1 MSHTNRRV
9 KAIVGLVSTGAS
21 LIASFELVRFALAYL
36 ILAVVPGYGLAALLR
51 PHGPRVER
59 VAFAVPCAYAI
70 VTVCGLTTALLRLP
84 FDLWT
89 YAAFAVPVTLAA
101 AYTAWRS
108 RGRRRAS
115 CDTEQNRWWLVP
127 AGVAVTQLVA
137 TGLIYLGETM
147 PAGFDVLAHVAWT
160 NAIVQA
166 HIYPIALMSAH
177 LGVNNGGFYPPT
189 FHALNALVLG
199 AVPMPTYRVVFYST
213 VAATAVFPLGLYAYV
228 RAATDSAR
236 LAGLAAL
243 ASLAFEPLPFF
254 TVGIGIYPFVVSL
267 VFVPTLAVA
276 LRDGFV
282 GGDRRAIA
290 LSMLLGAGLFYTHP
304 TEFVTA
310 GLLTLSIV
318 PGRLRDLREWA
329 RAAGYGLLVALAW
342 FAAAFPALAAVH
354 STIVNGAQVEVRTT
368 RDFTP
373 LPHVNFP
380 GLLNGYVEW
389 IYGRNLG
396 YLLLAATVVG
406 VAWCLARRRYLG
418 LVVVQAIVTFLFLD
432 SSSYNIARP
441 FYVLSFPWALLQR
454 LAPTHY
460 WFMLPLAAI
469 GVDVMLRAVHWLT
482 RARQAPFVA
491 LVASPLVVFGLLF
504 PLGIGAVRTGAYA
517 RARRVAAPADLGALA
532 WLTRYAAK
540 DTVIVNEGDVKH
552 TNEFDVPSDAGRWIP
567 VVGGPEPL
575 FWRGGIG
582 PGAIGDRYYLLRHI
596 ADAPLPPCA
605 ARFVAQYHVRYVFY
619 GAIVRVYT
627 RRTLALPRLL
637 ADPSLRLAY
646 SSAPACRSSAAYNP
660 AACPS
665 TGSYVFALRTASD
678 QYALARA
685 AR

>member
-1 MSHTNRRV
+1 
-9 KAIVGLVSTGAS
+9 VGLVSTGGS

-36 ILAVVPGYGLAALLR
+36 ILALVPGYGLAALLR

-70 VTVCGLTTALLRLP
+70 VTVCGLATALLRLP

-101 AYTAWRS
+101 TYTAWHS

-115 CDTEQNRWWLVP
+115 GDTEQSRWWLIP
-127 AGVAVTQLVA
+127 AGVAVTQLIA
-137 TGLIYLGETM
+137 TGLVYLGETM
-147 PAGFDVLAHVAWT
+147 PSGTDVLAHVAWT

-189 FHALNALVLG
+189 FHALNALILG

-228 RAATDSAR
+228 RAATSSAR

-276 LRDGFV
+276 LRDGFA

-310 GLLTLSIV
+310 GLLTLAIV
-318 PGRLRDLREWA
+318 PGRLRGLRVWA

-342 FAAAFPALAAVH
+342 FAVAFPALAAIH
-354 STIVNGAQVEVRTT
+354 NTMVNGAQVEVRENA
-368 RDFTP
+368 DFTP
-373 LPHVNFP
+373 PPHVDLL

-396 YLLLAATVVG
+396 YLLLAATVIG
-406 VAWCLARRRYLG
+406 VAWCLVRRRYLG

-432 SSSYNIARP
+432 SNSYNIVRP

-460 WFMLPLAAI
+460 WFVLPLAAL
-469 GVDVMLRAVHWLT
+469 GVDATLRAMRRLT
-482 RARQAPFVA
+482 RARQPPFAV

-504 PLGIGAVRTGAYA
+504 PLGIGAARTTAFAG
-517 RARRVAAPADLGALA
+517 ARRVVAPADLGALT
-532 WLTRYAAK
+532 WLSRYAAR
-540 DTVIVNEGDVKH
+540 DSVVVTEGDVWH

-567 VVGGPEPL
+567 VVGGPHPL
-575 FWRGGIG
+575 FQLGGVG
-582 PGAIGDRYYLLRHI
+582 PGAIDDRYYLLRHI
-596 ADAPLPPCA
+596 ADAPLPPRA

-627 RRTLALPRLL
+627 RRTLDLSRLL

-646 SSAPACRSSAAYNP
+646 TSAAACRSGAAYSP
-660 AACPS
+660 AACPPN
-665 TGSYVFALRTASD
+665 GSYVFALNALGD

>member
-1 MSHTNRRV
+1 MR
-9 KAIVGLVSTGAS
+9 AIVGLVSTGGS
-21 LIASFELVRFALAYL
+21 LIASFELIRFALAYL
-36 ILAVVPGYGLAALLR
+36 VLAVAPGYGLAALLR

-89 YAAFAVPVTLAA
+89 YAAFAVPATLAA
-101 AYTAWRS
+101 AYTYTAWRAH
-108 RGRRRAS
+108 GQRRAP
-115 CDTEQNRWWLVP
+115 CDTEQGRWWLIP

-137 TGLIYLGETM
+137 TALIYLGETM
-147 PAGFDVLAHVAWT
+147 PAGFDVLAHVTWT

-166 HIYPIALMSAH
+166 HIYPIALMSAR

-189 FHALNALVLG
+189 FHALNALILG
-199 AVPMPTYRVVFYST
+199 VAPMPTYRVVFYST
-213 VAATAVFPLGLYAYV
+213 VAATVVFPLGLYAYV
-228 RAATDSAR
+228 RAATGSAR

-254 TVGIGIYPFVVSL
+254 TVGVGIYPFVVSL

-282 GGDRRAIA
+282 GGDRRAITLA
-290 LSMLLGAGLFYTHP
+290 VLLGAGLFYTHP

-310 GLLTLSIV
+310 GLLTLAIV
-318 PGRLRDLREWA
+318 PGRLRGLRVWA
-329 RAAGYGLLVALAW
+329 RAAGYGLLVAVAW

-354 STIVNGAQVEVRTT
+354 STIVNGAQVEVRST

-373 LPHVNFP
+373 PPHVDLP

-396 YLLLAATVVG
+396 YLLLAATVIG
-406 VAWCLARRRYLG
+406 IAWCLVRRRYLG
-418 LVVVQAIVTFLFLD
+418 LVVVQVIVTFLFLD

-460 WFMLPLAAI
+460 WFVLPLAAI
-469 GVDVMLRAVHWLT
+469 GVDVMLRAVHRLT
-482 RARQAPFVA
+482 RTRRAPFVA
-491 LVASPLVVFGLLF
+491 LAASPLVVFGLLF

-517 RARRVAAPADLGALA
+517 RARRVVDPADLGALA

-552 TNEFDVPSDAGRWIP
+552 TNEFDAPSDAGRWIP

-575 FWRGGIG
+575 FWRGGVG

-596 ADAPLPPCA
+596 ADTPLPPRA

-627 RRTLALPRLL
+627 RRTLDLPRLL

-646 SSAPACRSSAAYNP
+646 TSAPACRSGAAHDP
-660 AACPS
+660 TACPPN
-665 TGSYVFALRTASD
+665 GSYVFALRTAGG

>member
-1 MSHTNRRV
+1 M
-9 KAIVGLVSTGAS
+9 
-21 LIASFELVRFALAYL
+21 
-36 ILAVVPGYGLAALLR
+36 
-51 PHGPRVER
+51 
-59 VAFAVPCAYAI
+59 
-70 VTVCGLTTALLRLP
+70 
-84 FDLWT
+84 
-89 YAAFAVPVTLAA
+89 
-101 AYTAWRS
+101 
-108 RGRRRAS
+108 
-115 CDTEQNRWWLVP
+115 
-127 AGVAVTQLVA
+127 
-137 TGLIYLGETM
+137 
-147 PAGFDVLAHVAWT
+147 
-160 NAIVQA
+160 
-166 HIYPIALMSAH
+166 
-177 LGVNNGGFYPPT
+177 
-189 FHALNALVLG
+189 
-199 AVPMPTYRVVFYST
+199 
-213 VAATAVFPLGLYAYV
+213 

-318 PGRLRDLREWA
+318 PGRLRGLREWA

>member
-1 MSHTNRRV
+1 M
-9 KAIVGLVSTGAS
+9 GLVTMGAS

-108 RGRRRAS
+108 RGRRCAS
-115 CDTEQNRWWLVP
+115 CDAEQSRWWLIP
-127 AGVAVTQLVA
+127 AGVAVTQLIA
-137 TGLIYLGETM
+137 TALIYLGETM
-147 PAGFDVLAHVAWT
+147 PTGTDVLAHVAWT
-160 NAIVQA
+160 NAIAQA

-177 LGVNNGGFYPPT
+177 LGANNGGFYPPT
-189 FHALNALVLG
+189 FHALNALILG
-199 AVPMPTYRVVFYST
+199 VAPMATYRVVFYST
-213 VAATAVFPLGLYAYV
+213 VAATAVFPFGLYAYV
-228 RAATDSAR
+228 RAATGSAR

-276 LRDGFV
+276 LRDGFA
-282 GGDRRAIA
+282 GGNRRAVVLA
-290 LSMLLGAGLFYTHP
+290 MLLGVGLFYTHP

-310 GLLTLSIV
+310 GLLTLAIV
-318 PGRLRDLREWA
+318 PGRLRGLQMWA
-329 RAAGYGLLVALAW
+329 RATGYGLLVALVW
-342 FAAAFPALAAVH
+342 FAVAFPALTAIH
-354 STIVNGAQVEVRTT
+354 NTMVNGAQVEVRENA
-368 RDFTP
+368 DFTP
-373 LPHVNFP
+373 PLHVDLSR
-380 GLLNGYVEW
+380 LLNGYVEW

-396 YLLLAATVVG
+396 YLLLAATVIG
-406 VAWCLARRRYLG
+406 IAWCLVRRRYLG
-418 LVVVQAIVTFLFLD
+418 LVVVQAIGAFLFLD

-441 FYVLSFPWALLQR
+441 FYVRSFPWALLQR

-460 WFMLPLAAI
+460 WFVLPLAAI
-469 GVDVMLRAVHWLT
+469 GVDVLLRTMRRLT
-482 RARQAPFVA
+482 HARHAPFAVLA
-491 LVASPLVVFGLLF
+491 ASPLVILGLLF
-504 PLGIGAVRTGAYA
+504 PLGIGAVRTAAFA
-517 RARRVAAPADLGALA
+517 RARRVVAPADLGALT
-532 WLTRYAAK
+532 WLSRYAAR
-540 DTVIVNEGDVKH
+540 DSVVVTEGDVWH

-567 VVGGPEPL
+567 VVGGPHPL
-575 FWRGGIG
+575 FQLGGVG
-582 PGAIGDRYYLLRHI
+582 PGAIDDRYYLLRHI
-596 ADAPLPPCA
+596 SDTPLPPRA
-605 ARFVAQYHVRYVFY
+605 ARFITQYHVRYVFY

-627 RRTLALPRLL
+627 RRTLDLPRLL
-637 ADPSLRLAY
+637 TDPNLRVAY
-646 SSAPACRSSAAYNP
+646 SSAPACQSGVDYSP
-660 AACPS
+660 VACPPA
-665 TGSYVFALRTASD
+665 GSYVFTLRTIGG